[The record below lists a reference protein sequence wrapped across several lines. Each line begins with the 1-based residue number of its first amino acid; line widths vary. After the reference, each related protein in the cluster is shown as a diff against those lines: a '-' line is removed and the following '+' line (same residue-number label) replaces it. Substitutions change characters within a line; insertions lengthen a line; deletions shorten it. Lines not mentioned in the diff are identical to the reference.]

1 MTSPAARSQ
10 LPSYPW
16 KGVYFVLKNLK
27 VMPKLMVLFVATGLI
42 PLVGLAVYSY
52 ITASSTIEDRVY
64 GQQHM
69 FVELMDGALGDFFY
83 EREADAA
90 VAARTRDIYQ
100 SMNVLQEQRGNLAS
114 PVWVERR
121 DSIVLVWGEAM
132 QEQYGYALAFL
143 TDTDGRIVYATDASI
158 IGADLS
164 TRDYVQAA
172 LERDATWSEFFY
184 SDIINDHILAR
195 GQPVF
200 SEGTH
205 GELVGVLALSTTVED
220 IQGIVHQGLENLGTS
235 GDACLIN
242 EDGLL
247 FTNTRLGEYRQGA
260 VMSARIDTQATEWAA
275 EGIRTENLDF
285 ARQGRYPDYL
295 GNEVL
300 GDVAVVPLGDQLAG
314 LVVEVDAAE
323 AFAEVYTLR
332 NTMVIVTVAIL
343 VLGILIAYAIARSIS
358 GPAAAMVKAIETAA
372 TGDLTT
378 QAHVTTGDEL
388 GVMGNAFNKMLTDL
402 RGMMAKVVEGAD
414 QTSSSSSEVSSA
426 VQETAASVEEVA
438 STANQFASTIETTS
452 SNSQKM
458 AELAQSTT
466 EKTDRGAEQI
476 DKTVATM
483 KTINASVEELS
494 QEIAGLDNQSEQ
506 IRSIVDMITDIAEQT
521 NLLALNAAI
530 EAARA
535 GEHGRGFAVVAEEV
549 RKLAEQSAKATGEI
563 TSVIGEMRQVVQGTV
578 SKSTESSE
586 RVTEGAALVQDSGQM
601 FSEIQDIVQQLTEG
615 IESIASASQELASGG
630 EEIAASSEEQSASVE
645 QIGSSIQN
653 VASIADQL
661 KELVGA
667 FKI

>member
-1 MTSPAARSQ
+1 M
-10 LPSYPW
+10 
-16 KGVYFVLKNLK
+16 LKNLK

-42 PLVGLAVYSY
+42 PLIGLAVYSY
-52 ITASSTIEDRVY
+52 ITASNIIEDRVY
-64 GQQHM
+64 AQQHM
-69 FVELMDGALGDFFY
+69 FVDLMDGTLGDFFA

-100 SMNVLQEQRGNLAS
+100 SMNILSEQRGNLAS
-114 PVWVERR
+114 SAWIDRR
-121 DSIVLVWGEAM
+121 DSIVKVWGESM
-132 QEQYGYALAFL
+132 QEDYGYALAFL
-143 TDTDGRIVYATDASI
+143 TDTNGRIVYATDASI

-164 TRDYVQAA
+164 TRDYVQGA
-172 LERDATWSEFFY
+172 LDGDSTWSEFFY
-184 SDIINDHILAR
+184 SDIINDYLLAR
-195 GQPVF
+195 GQPIY

-205 GELVGVLALSTTVED
+205 GELIGVLALSTTVDD
-220 IQGIVHQGLENLGTS
+220 IQGIIHQGLDNLGTS
-235 GDACLIN
+235 GDAYLIDEN
-242 EDGLL
+242 GLL
-247 FTNTRLGEYRQGA
+247 LTNTRLGEYRQGS
-260 VMSARIDTQATEWAA
+260 VMTANINTQAVTWAA
-275 EGIRTENLDF
+275 EGIRAENLDF

-300 GDVAVVPLGDQLAG
+300 GDVAVAPLGAQLAG

-332 NTMVIVTVAIL
+332 NMMVIVTVVIL
-343 VLGILIAYAIARSIS
+343 LLGILVAYAIARSIS
-358 GPAAAMVKAIETAA
+358 VPAAAMVKAIDTAA
-372 TGDLTT
+372 TGDLTV
-378 QAHVTTGDEL
+378 QAHVTTSDEL
-388 GVMGNAFNKMLTDL
+388 GIMGNAFNKMLSDL
-402 RGMMAKVVEGAD
+402 RGMMTKVVEGAE

-476 DKTVATM
+476 EKTVATM
-483 KTINASVEELS
+483 HAINTSVEELS
-494 QEIAGLDNQSEQ
+494 QEISGLDNQSEQ

-563 TSVIGEMRQVVQGTV
+563 TSVIAEMRQVVQGTV
-578 SKSTESSE
+578 RKSKESSE
-586 RVTEGAALVQDSGQM
+586 KVTEGASLVQDSGQM
-601 FSEIQDIVQQLTEG
+601 FNEIQGIVQQLTEG
-615 IESIASASQELASGG
+615 IENIASASEEMASGG

-653 VASIADQL
+653 VAGIAEQL